1 MGMDVYGKNPTN
13 EAGKYFRNNV
23 WWWRPLATY
32 ILETAPQSITSQCEH
47 WGTNDGDGLDAERS
61 SKLADFLRSQI
72 AFGQTKAYGEIRV
85 AELAAM
91 PDEPC
96 DLCHATGTRSD
107 GVGVSGGMTTKVIEK
122 EGHPRKGETG
132 WCNKCDG
139 VGHVRPYET
148 HYPFSVENVAAFCT
162 FLEACGG
169 FEIN

>member
-72 AFGQTKAYGEIRV
+72 AFAIGLRGGDFNTLTPSFAIDPSRCFAKIQS
-85 AELAAM
+85 
-91 PDEPC
+91 
-96 DLCHATGTRSD
+96 RS
-107 GVGVSGGMTTKVIEK
+107 
-122 EGHPRKGETG
+122 
-132 WCNKCDG
+132 
-139 VGHVRPYET
+139 
-148 HYPFSVENVAAFCT
+148 
-162 FLEACGG
+162 
-169 FEIN
+169 